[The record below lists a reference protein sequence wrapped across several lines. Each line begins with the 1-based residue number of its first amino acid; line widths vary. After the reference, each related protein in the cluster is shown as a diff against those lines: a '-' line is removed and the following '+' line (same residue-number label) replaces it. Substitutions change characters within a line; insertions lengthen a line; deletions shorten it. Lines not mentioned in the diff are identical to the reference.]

1 METAKAGIKS
11 FAVGAN
17 VDIGI
22 SLGIVGILV
31 IMLIPLPTFLLD
43 ILLAFNITLSI
54 VVLLLTLYATRP
66 LDFSVFPS
74 LLLITTLFRLALN
87 IASTRLI
94 LINGHTGVF
103 AAGTIIKSFGSFVV
117 GGNAVVG
124 MVVFVIL
131 VVINFVVITKGSG
144 RIAEVAARFTLD
156 AMPGKQMSIDADLNA
171 GLIDENAAR
180 SRRADISKEAE
191 FYGAMDGAS
200 KFVRGDAIAGILIVL
215 VNIIGGF
222 VIGVLQMGLDMQ
234 TAIQNYT
241 LLTIGDGLVSQIPAL
256 IVSTG
261 AGILVSRAA
270 SEGNMGMELA
280 QQFTV
285 QPRALV
291 LASGIVFLLALTPG
305 MPTLPFLFL
314 SGSVY
319 LLGRHF
325 KPIAVAKKEK
335 KEEAGVPAAAG
346 AEEFSPE
353 EVQKL
358 LPLDVL
364 ELEIGYGL
372 IPLVDNKKPSN
383 LLERIRSL
391 RRQFALEMGLIIPS
405 LHIRDNLELKP
416 NEYYVCIRGN
426 GVAKAELMMD
436 HLLAIDPGD
445 VKAKIE
451 GLKTRD
457 PAFGLQAIWI
467 PAEKKTDAQ
476 FAGYTVVDLPSV
488 ITTHLSEIVR
498 QYGHEFLGRQE
509 VQRLLDNLGKNNPK
523 VVEELVPGILS
534 LGAIQKVLQNL
545 VREQVSIRD
554 LLTILETLADYAPMT
569 KDTDLLTEYVRQRMA
584 RSITKPYLDHFKLL
598 KVLTVSGELE
608 ELLSRGINQ
617 TEYGAYLTLEPQQAG
632 SIIDAIRTALEKVA
646 AKLEQP
652 VVLCSTT
659 IRRHLKKLCERFQ
672 VPIVII
678 SHNEIPGGLEIKSM
692 GEVST
697 KR

>member
-1 METAKAGIKS
+1 METAKVNLKS
-11 FAVGAN
+11 YAFGAN

-22 SLGIVGILV
+22 SLGIVGILM
-31 IMLIPLPTFLLD
+31 IMLIPLPTPLLD
-43 ILLAFNITLSI
+43 ILLAMNITLSI
-54 VVLLLTLYATRP
+54 VILLLTLYAARP

-74 LLLITTLFRLALN
+74 LLLITTLFRLSLN

-94 LINGHTGVF
+94 LLNGHTGVF
-103 AAGTIIKSFGSFVV
+103 AAGRIIKSFGSFVV

-124 MVVFVIL
+124 MVVFIIL

-180 SRRADISKEAE
+180 TRRAEISKEAE

-280 QQFTV
+280 QQFTI
-285 QPRALV
+285 QPRALL
-291 LASGIVFLLALTPG
+291 LASGIVFFLALMPG
-305 MPTLPFLFL
+305 LPTLPFMLL

-325 KPIAVAKKEK
+325 KPKAIAKQEK
-335 KEEAGVPAAAG
+335 KEEAAAPA

-372 IPLVDNKKPSN
+372 IPLVDNKKPGN

-426 GVAKAELMMD
+426 GVAKAELMVD

-467 PAEKKTDAQ
+467 PAEKKADAQ

-498 QYGHEFLGRQE
+498 QHGYEFLGRQE
-509 VQRLLDNLGKNNPK
+509 VQRLLDNLAKNNPK
-523 VVEELVPGILS
+523 VVEELTPGILS

-545 VREQVSIRD
+545 VREQVSVRD
-554 LLTILETLADYAPMT
+554 LLTIIETLADYAPLT

-584 RSITKPYLDHFKLL
+584 RSITKPYLDNFKIL
-598 KVLTVSGELE
+598 KVMTVSGDLE
-608 ELLSRGINQ
+608 ELVAHGINQ
-617 TEYGAYLTLEPQQAG
+617 TEYGSYLALEPQQAN
-632 SIIDAIRTALEKVA
+632 SIIEAIRAALEKVA
-646 AKLEQP
+646 AKIEQP
-652 VVLCSTT
+652 IILCSTT

-672 VPIVII
+672 VPVVII
-678 SHNEIPGGLEIKSM
+678 SHNEIPGGLEIKSV